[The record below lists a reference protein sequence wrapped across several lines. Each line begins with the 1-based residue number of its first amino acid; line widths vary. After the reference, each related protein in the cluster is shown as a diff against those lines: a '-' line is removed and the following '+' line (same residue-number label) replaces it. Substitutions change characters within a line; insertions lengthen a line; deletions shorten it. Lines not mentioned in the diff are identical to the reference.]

1 MRRLATAALIAWS
14 VAATPAGAAG
24 VGLILPKFRALSV
37 TPNGGSAAVSY
48 GGSVQVLGGDASIS
62 LLRLGAS
69 LDYAYTRDFVT
80 ATNYAFFN
88 PVLSLG
94 LPLAVAPCA
103 YVVPGIDGHAL
114 LTVASPVGLSAP
126 ALGWGPHLTLGYRP
140 STSLTVELTGSY
152 AMFPKAPS
160 QSGPANVG
168 LTTLS
173 LGGSY
178 QF

>member
-1 MRRLATAALIAWS
+1 MRRLVAVTAVVWSAIAS
-14 VAATPAGAAG
+14 AANAAG
-24 VGLILPKFRALSV
+24 VGISLPKFRALSV

-48 GGSVQVLGGDASIS
+48 GGSVQVLGGDVSIS

-69 LDYAYTRDFVT
+69 VDYAYTRDFVT
-80 ATNYAFFN
+80 ATNYAFFD

-94 LPLAVAPCA
+94 LPLAIAPRA
-103 YVVPGIDGHAL
+103 YVIPGVDGHAL

-140 STSLTVELTGSY
+140 AASLAVELTWSY
-152 AMFPKAPS
+152 ATFPQAPS
-160 QSGPANVG
+160 QSGPANAG
-168 LTTLS
+168 LTTVS